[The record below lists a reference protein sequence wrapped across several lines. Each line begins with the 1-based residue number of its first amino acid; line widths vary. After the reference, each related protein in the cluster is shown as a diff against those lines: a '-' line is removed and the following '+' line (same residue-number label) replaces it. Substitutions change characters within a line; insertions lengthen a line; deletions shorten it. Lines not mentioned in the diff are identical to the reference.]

1 MIRDPPQTPLY
12 PHQIRTLMEVRVRG
26 YTEEDVPGMARI
38 WNIVVDRGMAFPQE
52 EELSPEEASVFFG
65 SQSHC
70 GVAEIDGRV
79 VGMYIL
85 HPNNVGRCGHISN
98 ASYAVDPSMCNKG
111 IGAALVEDS
120 LSPQPYQELVRQ
132 ELEKTM
138 QNLLSRLNER
148 QQMILRLH
156 FGMEDGVC
164 YSLEEIGKKLGI
176 SKERVRQIERQAM
189 DKLQKEG
196 ESLGLEDFLNE

>member
-1 MIRDPPQTPLY
+1 
-12 PHQIRTLMEVRVRG
+12 MEVRVRG

-98 ASYAVDPSMCNKG
+98 ASYAVDPSMSNKG
-111 IGAALVEDS
+111 IGAKLVEDS
-120 LSPQPYQELVRQ
+120 LSVA
-132 ELEKTM
+132 
-138 QNLLSRLNER
+138 
-148 QQMILRLH
+148 
-156 FGMEDGVC
+156 G
-164 YSLEEIGKKLGI
+164 KLGFRI
-176 SKERVRQIERQAM
+176 MQFNAVVQENASAIHLYEKVGFERYGIQPRAF
-189 DKLQKEG
+189 KLKDGTYRDEIIMVKM
-196 ESLGLEDFLNE
+196 L